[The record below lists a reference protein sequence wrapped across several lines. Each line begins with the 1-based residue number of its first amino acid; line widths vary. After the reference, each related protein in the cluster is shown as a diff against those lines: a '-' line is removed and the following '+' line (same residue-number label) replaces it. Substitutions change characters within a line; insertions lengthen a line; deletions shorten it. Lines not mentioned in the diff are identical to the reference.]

1 MGEILAS
8 LLLLQK
14 LSYLDIKGRK
24 ILFSVVLSL
33 TWYRMFV
40 TRVLCAAVKRTTGL
54 VGVPVIPN
62 ARAVLVELYDKT
74 LENVKKIPA
83 DAEYRK
89 NVEAFT
95 KYRKRVVQENE
106 DVKTIERII
115 GCGQVEELVEQAN
128 DELSLIEDYYRDRL
142 WEGPKIENP

>member
-1 MGEILAS
+1 MGKILAS

-74 LENVKKIPA
+74 LENVKVRRTLSA
-83 DAEYRK
+83 S
-89 NVEAFT
+89 
-95 KYRKRVVQENE
+95 NE
-106 DVKTIERII
+106 
-115 GCGQVEELVEQAN
+115 
-128 DELSLIEDYYRDRL
+128 IEDSRRCRVS
-142 WEGPKIENP
+142 EEC